1 MQVNQSGLTALVE
14 DVMAEAQ
21 PPRFVPKPGLGST
34 AVGGRTSQSRTPTR
48 DPAKGGVWARQYKK
62 MQGQFKTLQK
72 ELNAKLKDLDKQWA
86 SAPDDGKNKILLELV
101 SMRRKLME
109 LTK

>member
-1 MQVNQSGLTALVE
+1 MKVNKSGLKALAEEVI
-14 DVMAEAQ
+14 AEA
-21 PPRFVPKPGLGST
+21 P
-34 AVGGRTSQSRTPTR
+34 
-48 DPAKGGVWARQYKK
+48 GGVWARQYKK

>member
-1 MQVNQSGLTALVE
+1 MRVNRSELRALVE
-14 DVMAEAQ
+14 EVAALHQRTLIEEVMSEA
-21 PPRFVPKPGLGST
+21 PG
-34 AVGGRTSQSRTPTR
+34 
-48 DPAKGGVWARQYKK
+48 DVWARQYKK

>member
-1 MQVNQSGLTALVE
+1 MKVNKSGLKALVE
-14 DVMAEAQ
+14 EVIAEA
-21 PPRFVPKPGLGST
+21 P
-34 AVGGRTSQSRTPTR
+34 
-48 DPAKGGVWARQYKK
+48 GGVWARQNKK

-101 SMRRKLME
+101 SMRRKLTE

>member
-1 MQVNQSGLTALVE
+1 
-14 DVMAEAQ
+14 
-21 PPRFVPKPGLGST
+21 
-34 AVGGRTSQSRTPTR
+34 
-48 DPAKGGVWARQYKK
+48 